1 MVVPKII
8 RPQKELSMTSLVD
21 SIYSFL
27 ALVGFT
33 HPLHPMVVH
42 VPMGMII
49 GMFIF
54 ALLALRWKDKHFEE
68 TAYYCSIV
76 SLVFIGPVIAAGI
89 LDWLHRMQ
97 GEWSTLIVIKMI
109 LGTVLT
115 ILLAFSVFLKVK
127 GAAPRRVLLFY
138 LLCLACA
145 GGLGYTGGELVYG

>member
-1 MVVPKII
+1 
-8 RPQKELSMTSLVD
+8 MTSLVD

-33 HPLHPMVVH
+33 HPLHPMLVH

-49 GMFIF
+49 GMVIF
-54 ALLALRWKDKHFEE
+54 SLLALKWQDKHFAES
-68 TAYYCSIV
+68 AYYCSIV
-76 SLVFIGPVIAAGI
+76 SLVFVGPVIAAGI
-89 LDWLHRMQ
+89 LDWLHLMQ

-115 ILLAFSVFLKVK
+115 VLLAISVFLKAK

>member
-1 MVVPKII
+1 MPKVI

-33 HPLHPMVVH
+33 HPLHPMLVH

-49 GMFIF
+49 GMVIF
-54 ALLALRWKDKHFEE
+54 SLLALKWQDKHFAES
-68 TAYYCSIV
+68 AYYCSIV

-89 LDWLHRMQ
+89 LDWLHLMQ

-115 ILLAFSVFLKVK
+115 VLLAISVFLKAK
-127 GAAPRRVLLFY
+127 GAPPRRVLLFY